1 MQRCSYH
8 GLMATID
15 FVTIGVA
22 DTTTAD
28 RFYTAAFGL
37 GDRVRVRHSDEPT
50 SGFRGFTLSLVVAQ
64 PSTVDAF
71 LSSAL
76 EAGATSL
83 KPGAKSLWGYGGVVQ
98 APDGAVWTVA
108 SSSKKDTGPATRQ
121 VDEFV
126 LQLGVEDVS
135 DSKQYYVEHGI
146 PVAKAYGRKYVQLG
160 DPSSPVTL
168 ALYQRRGLA
177 KVAGVSAD
185 GTGSHRLQISGDAA
199 PFTDPDGFVWASAT

>member
-1 MQRCSYH
+1 
-8 GLMATID
+8 MATID

-22 DTTTAD
+22 DTTAAD

-37 GDRVRVRHSDEPT
+37 GDRVRVRTTDEPT
-50 SGFRGFTLSLVVAQ
+50 SGFRGFTLSLVVSQ
-64 PSTVDAF
+64 PSSVDG
-71 LSSAL
+71 LIDSAL
-76 EAGATSL
+76 AAGATSL

-98 APDGAVWTVA
+98 APDGAIWTIA

-121 VDEFV
+121 IDEFV
-126 LQLGVEDVS
+126 LQLGVEDVGE
-135 DSKQYYVEHGI
+135 SKQYYVDHGI

-160 DPSSPVTL
+160 DPSSPITL

-185 GTGSHRLQISGDAA
+185 GTGSHRLVITGDAA
-199 PFTDPDGFVWASAT
+199 PFTDPDGFEWATAA